1 LTAKAGKKLT
11 HPNHIATIGI
21 AKITKEV
28 ADMIR
33 SGLILMIR
41 HEALSGQTAY
51 AIGKNLCISK
61 NTAKKYLN
69 DVPKSMD

>member
-1 LTAKAGKKLT
+1 MNIKHGLWSRDVTAGKKLT

-33 SGLILMIR
+33 SGLILMGRLTSQSYI
-41 HEALSGQTAY
+41 LNMSGDFYRLDQTLKRKQ
-51 AIGKNLCISK
+51 I
-61 NTAKKYLN
+61 
-69 DVPKSMD
+69 

>member
-1 LTAKAGKKLT
+1 
-11 HPNHIATIGI
+11 
-21 AKITKEV
+21 
-28 ADMIR
+28 MIR

-51 AIGKNLCISK
+51 AIGKNLGISK

-69 DVPKSMD
+69 DVPKEHGLKNRKRPSKLDPYKQRIDIMISLGILTAQ